1 MAIISVYCVKTKI
14 VEEGCTSNIGKVV
27 TNENLNIK

>member
-1 MAIISVYCVKTKI
+1 MAKKAMKVKLTD
-14 VEEGCTSNIGKVV
+14 EGCTSNIGKVV